1 MLPAEYRIS
10 DENPRWTPH
19 TAYYANF
26 LAFSDNPDHNIL
38 VGCAP
43 HNNYLVA
50 ESKQHTIHAIRNTN
64 DENKPAVHGRR
75 VYRAGEQHR

>member
-26 LAFSDNPDHNIL
+26 LAFPDNIDNNITNVSGIHTL
-38 VGCAP
+38 DQATY
-43 HNNYLVA
+43 NNVLWT
-50 ESKQHTIHAIRNTN
+50 KN
-64 DENKPAVHGRR
+64 
-75 VYRAGEQHR
+75 